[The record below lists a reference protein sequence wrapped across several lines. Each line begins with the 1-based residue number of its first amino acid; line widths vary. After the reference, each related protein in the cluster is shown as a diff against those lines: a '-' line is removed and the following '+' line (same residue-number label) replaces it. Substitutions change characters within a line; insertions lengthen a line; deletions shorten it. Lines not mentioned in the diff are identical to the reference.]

1 MSSYAADLEA
11 IFSAPYESVEGED
24 QMEEETARPR
34 EEVAAPLMTSTPHVK
49 GGNSPASTD
58 SAYSPRDQYETMEE
72 GDREAPSGLMKQ
84 NQRREDVYLHSVTFL
99 TL

>member
-72 GDREAPSGLMKQ
+72 GDREAPSGSMKQ
-84 NQRREDVYLHSVTFL
+84 NQRREDFYLHSVTFL

>member
-34 EEVAAPLMTSTPHVK
+34 EEAAAPLMTSTPHVK

-58 SAYSPRDQYETMEE
+58 STNSPRDQYETKEE
-72 GDREAPSGLMKQ
+72 GDRDSGSKKQ
-84 NQRREDVYLHSVTFL
+84 NQRREDFYIHCVTFL

>member
-24 QMEEETARPR
+24 QMEESARPR
-34 EEVAAPLMTSTPHVK
+34 TEVAAPLMTSTPHVK

-58 SAYSPRDQYETMEE
+58 STNSPRDQYETMEE
-72 GDREAPSGLMKQ
+72 GDRDAPSGSMKQ
-84 NQRREDVYLHSVTFL
+84 SQRREDFQLHSVMLL